1 MIALVLFALV
11 TAALFLGDIIIDFV
25 GEFLWHIGIRLPG
38 FAQRLR
44 KQKYHKRNHYYY
56 I

>member
-11 TAALFLGDIIIDFV
+11 TAALFMGDIIIDFV

-38 FAQRLR
+38 FKQRFCKR
-44 KQKYHKRNHYYY
+44 KYPKRTHYHYV
-56 I
+56 